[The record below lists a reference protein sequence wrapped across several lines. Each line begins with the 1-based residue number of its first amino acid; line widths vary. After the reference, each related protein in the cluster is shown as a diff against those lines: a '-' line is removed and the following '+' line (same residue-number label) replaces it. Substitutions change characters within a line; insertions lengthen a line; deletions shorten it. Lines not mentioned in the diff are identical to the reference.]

1 MLIIDDRYYREYEG
15 EGEIDFICQKN
26 GRKVKKIQ
34 IWEGYFLS
42 ILNGLIKNGEK
53 PVGMLCMLLISDTWD
68 KEPWRIPDIQEM
80 IIVFEKYDEN
90 NFSESERPSKL
101 LLDLLPEV
109 LESIIKFLKEVKE
122 NNGDVYMEYL

>member
-1 MLIIDDRYYREYEG
+1 M
-15 EGEIDFICQKN
+15 
-26 GRKVKKIQ
+26 
-34 IWEGYFLS
+34 
-42 ILNGLIKNGEK
+42 
-53 PVGMLCMLLISDTWD
+53 GMLCMLLISDTWD